1 MGLHCDGDPGGQTG
15 KEERY
20 KANDTLKRNK
30 AVCEFEQTRKT
41 AFSTMFENEQIKNRR
56 WGQVSMESFKR
67 IDEAI
72 LGISVFIGNL
82 WEDANS
88 MLNMK

>member
-1 MGLHCDGDPGGQTG
+1 
-15 KEERY
+15 
-20 KANDTLKRNK
+20 
-30 AVCEFEQTRKT
+30 
-41 AFSTMFENEQIKNRR
+41 MFENEQIKNRR

-88 MLNMK
+88 MLNMKWMFAELIQWTSYETFWFLKAAWTK